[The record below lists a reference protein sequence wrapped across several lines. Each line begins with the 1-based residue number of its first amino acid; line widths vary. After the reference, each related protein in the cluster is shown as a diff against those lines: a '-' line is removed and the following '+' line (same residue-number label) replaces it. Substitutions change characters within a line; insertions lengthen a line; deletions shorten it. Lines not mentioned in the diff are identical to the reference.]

1 MEKLQC
7 PECEEDR
14 TFGTKGNLKRHLQTN
29 HAISEDRLETMMSAI
44 KNVLTWCDICKFEV
58 NNIAKHRKTK
68 KHLKNKKKVKEPT
81 LTFNDDSNSDEDDA
95 EDVQNEEI
103 PSDEVFMDEFVQF
116 CKNSGGGLKEKTTI
130 KNYRLKILAFKRYM
144 KAEHSKFQLGLLV
157 NVTSKEKFM
166 KLPSGVNWITSYEGD
181 RSKCQASNAYKKL
194 AQFICYKISS
204 KEHLMKD
211 SVATQRYNYLN
222 RRKDEASNLDKQYSR
237 HIDMKAAQKRRDER
251 HMAKSDS
258 ERPIAPK
265 ELKELCDFYRE
276 SEFRKETYTNLQTK
290 MEDILHRNVMT
301 AVEIRNFVMWEMFFE
316 AGGLRPEVI
325 LNMTLKD
332 FANFDKPDVE
342 IDQEFRT
349 IVVSEH
355 KTSESGAAN
364 VHLPKATYQIARKYK
379 NLVRPKFVNEL
390 DEDPEKALL
399 FLTERGNQVQ
409 GFTDPANMF
418 KKATKCKYKFQTYD
432 IRRLIATLGQQSSD
446 PRVNEKFPVYMN
458 HQPSTARRYYEHEG
472 EKRNEHLKMKIQLFG
487 RSKDLPED
495 KEENEEIEEEEI
507 DKINRNLKRKRKEKA
522 LEQRKKSFTRHSH
535 RKFDPDEVE
544 VIKSAFAFAVKGDGS
559 PIGNISDSDVAQAVQ
574 DDEEFGKLFNRHVEE
589 RNVEPADLSKQVRNS
604 YRWHCVRKLQQGNNE
619 NPVDEDSD

>member
-1 MEKLQC
+1 MAKLQC
-7 PECEEDR
+7 PECEEDK
-14 TFGTKGNLKRHLQTN
+14 TFGTKGNLKRHLQKN
-29 HAISEDRLETMMSAI
+29 HAIGEDRLETMMSAI
-44 KNVLTWCDICKFEV
+44 QNVLTWCDVCEFEV

-68 KHLKNKKKVKEPT
+68 KHLKKKKKVKEPA
-81 LTFNDDSNSDEDDA
+81 LTFSDDSSSDENDA
-95 EDVQNEEI
+95 ESEENEEI
-103 PSDEVFMDEFVQF
+103 PSDEVVMEEFVQF

-130 KNYRLKILAFKRYM
+130 KNYKLKILAFRRHM
-144 KAEHSKFQLGLLV
+144 KAEHTKFQLGLLV
-157 NVTSKEKFM
+157 NVTSKDNFM

-211 SVATQRYNYLN
+211 KVATQRYNYLN

-258 ERPIAPK
+258 ERRISPK
-265 ELKELCDFYRE
+265 ELKELCDIYRE
-276 SEFRKETYTNLQTK
+276 SEFRKETYTNLQTRMNDVLEK
-290 MEDILHRNVMT
+290 NEMT
-301 AVEIRNFVMWEMFFE
+301 PVEIRNFVMWEMFFE

-332 FANFDKPDVE
+332 FTNFDKPDVDF
-342 IDQEFRT
+342 DQEFRT

-379 NLVRPKFVNEL
+379 KQVRPSFVKES

-409 GFTDPANMF
+409 CFTDPANMF

-446 PRVNEKFPVYMN
+446 PRVNEKFPLYMN

-472 EKRNEHLKMKIQLFG
+472 EKMNEHLKMRIQLFG
-487 RSKDLPED
+487 QSKDLPQD
-495 KEENEEIEEEEI
+495 KEENEESEEEEI
-507 DKINRNLKRKRKEKA
+507 NKINKNIKRKRKEKE
-522 LEQRKKSFTRHSH
+522 LEQRKRSFTVHAH
-535 RKFDPDEVE
+535 RKFTPDEVE
-544 VIKSAFAFAVKGDGS
+544 VIRSAFAFAVKGDGS
-559 PIGNISDSDVAQAVQ
+559 PIGNISEDHVKQAVQ
-574 DDEEFGKLFNRHVEE
+574 DNEEFSEMFNRHVEE
-589 RNVEPADLSKQVRNS
+589 RNIEPADLAKQVMNS
-604 YRWHCVRKLQQGNNE
+604 YRWHCVRKLQNE
-619 NPVDEDSD
+619 NRFEEDSD

>member
-1 MEKLQC
+1 MAKLQC
-7 PECEEDR
+7 PECEEDK
-14 TFGTKGNLKRHLQTN
+14 TFGTKGNLKRHLQKN
-29 HAISEDRLETMMSAI
+29 HAIGEDRLETMMSAI
-44 KNVLTWCDICKFEV
+44 QNVLTWCDVCEFEV

-68 KHLKNKKKVKEPT
+68 KHLKKKKKVKEPA
-81 LTFNDDSNSDEDDA
+81 LTFSDDSSSDENDA
-95 EDVQNEEI
+95 ESEENEEI
-103 PSDEVFMDEFVQF
+103 PSDEVVMEEFVQF

-130 KNYRLKILAFKRYM
+130 KNYKLKILAFKRHM
-144 KAEHSKFQLGLLV
+144 KAEHTKFQLGLLV
-157 NVTSKEKFM
+157 NVTSKDNFM

-211 SVATQRYNYLN
+211 KVATQRYNYLN

-258 ERPIAPK
+258 ERRITPK
-265 ELKELCDFYRE
+265 ELKELCDIYRE
-276 SEFRKETYTNLQTK
+276 SEFRKETYTNLQTRMNDVLEK
-290 MEDILHRNVMT
+290 NEMT
-301 AVEIRNFVMWEMFFE
+301 PVEIRNFVMWEMFFE

-332 FANFDKPDVE
+332 FTNFDKPDVDF
-342 IDQEFRT
+342 DQEFRT

-379 NLVRPKFVNEL
+379 KQVRPSFVKES

-409 GFTDPANMF
+409 CFTDPANMF

-446 PRVNEKFPVYMN
+446 PRVNEKFPLYMN

-472 EKRNEHLKMKIQLFG
+472 EKMNEHLKMRIQLFG
-487 RSKDLPED
+487 QSKDLPQDE
-495 KEENEEIEEEEI
+495 EENEESEEEEI
-507 DKINRNLKRKRKEKA
+507 NKINKNIKRKRKEKE
-522 LEQRKKSFTRHSH
+522 LEQRKRSFTVHAH
-535 RKFDPDEVE
+535 RKFTPDEVE
-544 VIKSAFAFAVKGDGS
+544 VIRSAFAFAVKGDGS
-559 PIGNISDSDVAQAVQ
+559 PIGNISEDHVKQAVQ
-574 DDEEFGKLFNRHVEE
+574 DNEEFSEMFNRHVEE
-589 RNVEPADLSKQVRNS
+589 RNIEPADLAKQVMNS
-604 YRWHCVRKLQQGNNE
+604 YRWHCVRKLQNE
-619 NPVDEDSD
+619 NRFEEDSD

>member
-1 MEKLQC
+1 MAKLQC
-7 PECEEDR
+7 PECEEDK
-14 TFGTKGNLKRHLQTN
+14 TFGTKGNLKRHLQKN
-29 HAISEDRLETMMSAI
+29 HAIGEDRLETMMSAI
-44 KNVLTWCDICKFEV
+44 QNVLTWCDVCEFEV

-68 KHLKNKKKVKEPT
+68 KHLKKKKKVKEPA
-81 LTFNDDSNSDEDDA
+81 LTFSDDSSSDENDA
-95 EDVQNEEI
+95 ESEENEEI
-103 PSDEVFMDEFVQF
+103 PSDEVVMEEFVQF

-130 KNYRLKILAFKRYM
+130 KNYKLKILAFRRHM
-144 KAEHSKFQLGLLV
+144 KAEHTKFQLGLLV
-157 NVTSKEKFM
+157 NVTSKDNFM

-211 SVATQRYNYLN
+211 KVATQRYNYLN

-258 ERPIAPK
+258 ERRISPK
-265 ELKELCDFYRE
+265 ELKELCDIYRE
-276 SEFRKETYTNLQTK
+276 SEFRKETYTNLQTRMNDVLEK
-290 MEDILHRNVMT
+290 NEMT
-301 AVEIRNFVMWEMFFE
+301 PVEIRNFVMWEMFFE

-332 FANFDKPDVE
+332 FTNFDKPDVDF
-342 IDQEFRT
+342 DQEFRT

-379 NLVRPKFVNEL
+379 KQVRPSFVKES

-409 GFTDPANMF
+409 CFTDPANMF

-446 PRVNEKFPVYMN
+446 PRVNEKFPLYMN

-472 EKRNEHLKMKIQLFG
+472 EKMNEHLKMRIQLFG
-487 RSKDLPED
+487 QSKDLPQDE
-495 KEENEEIEEEEI
+495 EENEESEEEEI
-507 DKINRNLKRKRKEKA
+507 NKINKNIKRKRKEKE
-522 LEQRKKSFTRHSH
+522 LEQRKRSFTVHAH
-535 RKFDPDEVE
+535 RKFTPDEVE
-544 VIKSAFAFAVKGDGS
+544 VIRSAFAFAVKGDGS
-559 PIGNISDSDVAQAVQ
+559 PIGNISEDHVKQAVQ
-574 DDEEFGKLFNRHVEE
+574 DNEEFSEMFNRHVEE
-589 RNVEPADLSKQVRNS
+589 RNIEPADLAKQVMNS
-604 YRWHCVRKLQQGNNE
+604 YRWHCVRKLQNE
-619 NPVDEDSD
+619 NRFEEDSD

>member
-1 MEKLQC
+1 ME
-7 PECEEDR
+7 
-14 TFGTKGNLKRHLQTN
+14 
-29 HAISEDRLETMMSAI
+29 
-44 KNVLTWCDICKFEV
+44 
-58 NNIAKHRKTK
+58 
-68 KHLKNKKKVKEPT
+68 
-81 LTFNDDSNSDEDDA
+81 
-95 EDVQNEEI
+95 
-103 PSDEVFMDEFVQF
+103 EFVQF

-130 KNYRLKILAFKRYM
+130 KNYKLKILAFRRHM
-144 KAEHSKFQLGLLV
+144 KAEHTKFQLGLLV
-157 NVTSKEKFM
+157 NVTSKHNFM
-166 KLPSGVNWITSYEGD
+166 NPPTGVNWITSYEGD

-211 SVATQRYNYLN
+211 KVATQRYNYLN

-258 ERPIAPK
+258 ERRISPK
-265 ELKELCDFYRE
+265 ELKELCDIYRE
-276 SEFRKETYTNLQTK
+276 SEFRKETYTNLQTRMNDVLEK
-290 MEDILHRNVMT
+290 NEMT
-301 AVEIRNFVMWEMFFE
+301 PVEIRNFVMWEMFFE

-332 FANFDKPDVE
+332 FTNFDKPDVDF
-342 IDQEFRT
+342 DQEFRT

-379 NLVRPKFVNEL
+379 KQVRPSFVKES

-409 GFTDPANMF
+409 CFTDPANMF

-446 PRVNEKFPVYMN
+446 PRVNEKFPLYMN

-472 EKRNEHLKMKIQLFG
+472 EKMNEHLKMRIQLFG
-487 RSKDLPED
+487 QSKDLPQDE
-495 KEENEEIEEEEI
+495 KENEESEEEEI
-507 DKINRNLKRKRKEKA
+507 NKINKNIKRKRKEKE
-522 LEQRKKSFTRHSH
+522 LEQRKRSFTVHAH
-535 RKFDPDEVE
+535 RKFNPDEVE
-544 VIKSAFAFAVKGDGS
+544 VIRSAFAFAVKGDGS
-559 PIGNISDSDVAQAVQ
+559 PIGNISEDHVKQAVQ
-574 DDEEFGKLFNRHVEE
+574 DNEEFSEMFNRHVEE
-589 RNVEPADLSKQVRNS
+589 RNIEPADLAKQVMNS
-604 YRWHCVRKLQQGNNE
+604 YRWHCVRKLQNE
-619 NPVDEDSD
+619 NRFEEDSD

>member
-1 MEKLQC
+1 MAKLQC
-7 PECEEDR
+7 PECEEDK
-14 TFGTKGNLKRHLQTN
+14 TFGTKGNLKRHLQKN
-29 HAISEDRLETMMSAI
+29 HAIGEDRLETMMSAI
-44 KNVLTWCDICKFEV
+44 QNVLTWCDVCEFEV

-68 KHLKNKKKVKEPT
+68 KHLKKKKKVKEPA
-81 LTFNDDSNSDEDDA
+81 LTFSDDSSSDENDA
-95 EDVQNEEI
+95 ESEENEEI
-103 PSDEVFMDEFVQF
+103 PSDEVVMEEFVQF

-130 KNYRLKILAFKRYM
+130 KNYKLKILAFRRHM
-144 KAEHSKFQLGLLV
+144 KAEHTKFQLGLLV
-157 NVTSKEKFM
+157 NVTSKDNFM

-211 SVATQRYNYLN
+211 KVATQRYNYLN

-258 ERPIAPK
+258 ERRISPK
-265 ELKELCDFYRE
+265 ELKELCDIYRE
-276 SEFRKETYTNLQTK
+276 SEFRKETYTNLQTRMNDVLEK
-290 MEDILHRNVMT
+290 NEMT
-301 AVEIRNFVMWEMFFE
+301 PVEIRNFVMWEMFFE

-332 FANFDKPDVE
+332 FTNFDKPDVDL
-342 IDQEFRT
+342 DQEFRT

-379 NLVRPKFVNEL
+379 KQVRPSFVKES

-409 GFTDPANMF
+409 CFTDPANMF

-446 PRVNEKFPVYMN
+446 PRVNEKFPLYMN

-472 EKRNEHLKMKIQLFG
+472 EKMNEHLKMRIQLFG
-487 RSKDLPED
+487 QSKDLPQD
-495 KEENEEIEEEEI
+495 KEENEESEEEEI
-507 DKINRNLKRKRKEKA
+507 NKINKNIKRKRKEKE
-522 LEQRKKSFTRHSH
+522 LEQRKRSFTVHAH
-535 RKFDPDEVE
+535 RKFTPDEVE
-544 VIKSAFAFAVKGDGS
+544 VIRSAFAFAVKGDGS
-559 PIGNISDSDVAQAVQ
+559 PIGNISEDHVKQAVQ
-574 DDEEFGKLFNRHVEE
+574 DNEEFSELFNRHVEE
-589 RNVEPADLSKQVRNS
+589 RNIEPADLAKQVMNS
-604 YRWHCVRKLQQGNNE
+604 YRWHCVRKLQNE
-619 NPVDEDSD
+619 NRFEEDSD

>member
-1 MEKLQC
+1 MAKLQC
-7 PECEEDR
+7 PECEEDK
-14 TFGTKGNLKRHLQTN
+14 TFGTKGNLKRHLQKN
-29 HAISEDRLETMMSAI
+29 HAIGEDRLETMMSAI
-44 KNVLTWCDICKFEV
+44 QNVLTWCDVCEFEV

-68 KHLKNKKKVKEPT
+68 KHLKKKKKVKEPA
-81 LTFNDDSNSDEDDA
+81 LTFSDDSSSDENDA
-95 EDVQNEEI
+95 ESEENEEI
-103 PSDEVFMDEFVQF
+103 PSDEVVMEEFVQF

-130 KNYRLKILAFKRYM
+130 KNYKLKILAFRRHM
-144 KAEHSKFQLGLLV
+144 KAEHTKFQLGLLV
-157 NVTSKEKFM
+157 NVTSKDNFM

-211 SVATQRYNYLN
+211 KVATQRYNYLN

-258 ERPIAPK
+258 ERRITPK
-265 ELKELCDFYRE
+265 ELKELCDIYRE
-276 SEFRKETYTNLQTK
+276 SEFRKETYTNLQTRMNDVLEK
-290 MEDILHRNVMT
+290 NEMT
-301 AVEIRNFVMWEMFFE
+301 PVEIRNFVMWEMFFE

-332 FANFDKPDVE
+332 FTNFDKPDVDL
-342 IDQEFRT
+342 DQEFRT

-379 NLVRPKFVNEL
+379 KQVRPSFVKES

-409 GFTDPANMF
+409 CFTDPANMF

-446 PRVNEKFPVYMN
+446 PRVNEKFPLYMN

-472 EKRNEHLKMKIQLFG
+472 EKMNEHLKMRIQLFG
-487 RSKDLPED
+487 QSKDLPQDE
-495 KEENEEIEEEEI
+495 EENEESEEEEI
-507 DKINRNLKRKRKEKA
+507 NKINKNIKRKRKEKE
-522 LEQRKKSFTRHSH
+522 LEQRKRSFTVHAH
-535 RKFDPDEVE
+535 RKFTPDEVE
-544 VIKSAFAFAVKGDGS
+544 VIRSAFAFAVKGDGS
-559 PIGNISDSDVAQAVQ
+559 PIGNISEDHVKQAVQ
-574 DDEEFGKLFNRHVEE
+574 DNEEFSEMFNRHVEE
-589 RNVEPADLSKQVRNS
+589 RNIEPADLAKQVMNS
-604 YRWHCVRKLQQGNNE
+604 YRWHCVRKLQNE
-619 NPVDEDSD
+619 NRFEEDSD

>member
-1 MEKLQC
+1 MAKLQC
-7 PECEEDR
+7 PECEEDK
-14 TFGTKGNLKRHLQTN
+14 TFGTKGNLKRHLQKN
-29 HAISEDRLETMMSAI
+29 HAIGEDRLETMMSAI
-44 KNVLTWCDICKFEV
+44 QNVLTWCDVCEFEV

-68 KHLKNKKKVKEPT
+68 KHLKKKKKVKEPA
-81 LTFNDDSNSDEDDA
+81 LTFSDDSSSDENDA
-95 EDVQNEEI
+95 ESEENEEI
-103 PSDEVFMDEFVQF
+103 PSDEVVMEEFVQF

-130 KNYRLKILAFKRYM
+130 KNYKLKILAFRRHM
-144 KAEHSKFQLGLLV
+144 KAEHTKFQLGLLV
-157 NVTSKEKFM
+157 NVTSKDNFM

-211 SVATQRYNYLN
+211 KVATQRYNYLN

-258 ERPIAPK
+258 ERRISPK
-265 ELKELCDFYRE
+265 ELKELCDIYRE
-276 SEFRKETYTNLQTK
+276 SEFRKETYTNLQTRMNDVLEK
-290 MEDILHRNVMT
+290 NEMT
-301 AVEIRNFVMWEMFFE
+301 PVEIRNFVMWEMFFE

-332 FANFDKPDVE
+332 FTNFDKPDVDL
-342 IDQEFRT
+342 DQEFRT

-379 NLVRPKFVNEL
+379 KQVRPSFVKES

-409 GFTDPANMF
+409 CFTDPANMF

-446 PRVNEKFPVYMN
+446 PRVNEKFPLYMN

-472 EKRNEHLKMKIQLFG
+472 EKMNEHLKMRIQLFG
-487 RSKDLPED
+487 QSKDLPQDE
-495 KEENEEIEEEEI
+495 KENEESEEQEI
-507 DKINRNLKRKRKEKA
+507 NKINKNIKRKRKEKE
-522 LEQRKKSFTRHSH
+522 LEQRKRSFTVHAH
-535 RKFDPDEVE
+535 RKFTPDEVE
-544 VIKSAFAFAVKGDGS
+544 VIRSAFAFAVKGDGS
-559 PIGNISDSDVAQAVQ
+559 PIGNISEDHVKQAVQ
-574 DDEEFGKLFNRHVEE
+574 DNEEFSEMFNRHVEE
-589 RNVEPADLSKQVRNS
+589 RNIEPADLAKQVMNS
-604 YRWHCVRKLQQGNNE
+604 YRWHCVRKLQNE
-619 NPVDEDSD
+619 NRFEEDSD

>member
-1 MEKLQC
+1 MAKLQC
-7 PECEEDR
+7 PECEEDK
-14 TFGTKGNLKRHLQTN
+14 TFGTKGNLKRHLQKN
-29 HAISEDRLETMMSAI
+29 HAIGEDRLETMMSAI
-44 KNVLTWCDICKFEV
+44 QNVLTWCDVCEFEV

-68 KHLKNKKKVKEPT
+68 KHLKKKKKVKEPA
-81 LTFNDDSNSDEDDA
+81 LTFSDDSSSDENDA
-95 EDVQNEEI
+95 ESEENEEI
-103 PSDEVFMDEFVQF
+103 PSDEVVMEEFVQF

-130 KNYRLKILAFKRYM
+130 KNYKLKILAFRRHM
-144 KAEHSKFQLGLLV
+144 KAEHTKFQLGLLV
-157 NVTSKEKFM
+157 NVTSKDNFM

-211 SVATQRYNYLN
+211 KVATQRYNYLN

-258 ERPIAPK
+258 ERRITPK
-265 ELKELCDFYRE
+265 ELKELCDIYRE
-276 SEFRKETYTNLQTK
+276 SEFRKETYTNLQTRMNDVLEK
-290 MEDILHRNVMT
+290 NEMT
-301 AVEIRNFVMWEMFFE
+301 PVEIRNFVMWEMFFE

-332 FANFDKPDVE
+332 FTNFDKPDVDF
-342 IDQEFRT
+342 DQEFRT

-379 NLVRPKFVNEL
+379 KQVRPSFVKES

-409 GFTDPANMF
+409 CFTDPANMF

-446 PRVNEKFPVYMN
+446 PRVNEKFPLYMN

-472 EKRNEHLKMKIQLFG
+472 EKMNEHLKMRIQLFG
-487 RSKDLPED
+487 QSKDLPQDE
-495 KEENEEIEEEEI
+495 EENEESEEEEI
-507 DKINRNLKRKRKEKA
+507 NKINKNIKRKRKEKE
-522 LEQRKKSFTRHSH
+522 LEQRKRSFTVHAH
-535 RKFDPDEVE
+535 RKFTPDEVE
-544 VIKSAFAFAVKGDGS
+544 VIRSAFAFAVKGDGS
-559 PIGNISDSDVAQAVQ
+559 PIGNISEDHVKQAVQ
-574 DDEEFGKLFNRHVEE
+574 DNEEFSEMFNRHVEE
-589 RNVEPADLSKQVRNS
+589 RNIEPADLAKQVMNS
-604 YRWHCVRKLQQGNNE
+604 YRWHCVRKLQNE
-619 NPVDEDSD
+619 NRFEEDSD

>member
-1 MEKLQC
+1 MAKLQC
-7 PECEEDR
+7 PECEEDK
-14 TFGTKGNLKRHLQTN
+14 TFGTKGNLKRHLQKN
-29 HAISEDRLETMMSAI
+29 HAIGEDRLETMMSAI
-44 KNVLTWCDICKFEV
+44 QNVLTWCDVCEFEV

-68 KHLKNKKKVKEPT
+68 KHLKKKKKVKEPA
-81 LTFNDDSNSDEDDA
+81 LTFSDDSSSDENDA
-95 EDVQNEEI
+95 ESEENEEI
-103 PSDEVFMDEFVQF
+103 PSDEVVMEEFVQF

-130 KNYRLKILAFKRYM
+130 KNYKLKILAFRRHM
-144 KAEHSKFQLGLLV
+144 KAEHTKFQLGLLV
-157 NVTSKEKFM
+157 NVTSKDNFM

-211 SVATQRYNYLN
+211 KVATQRYNYLN

-258 ERPIAPK
+258 ERRITPK
-265 ELKELCDFYRE
+265 ELKELCDIYRE
-276 SEFRKETYTNLQTK
+276 SEFRKETYTNLQTRMNDVLEK
-290 MEDILHRNVMT
+290 NEMT
-301 AVEIRNFVMWEMFFE
+301 PVEIRNFVMWEMFFE

-332 FANFDKPDVE
+332 FTNFDKPDVDF
-342 IDQEFRT
+342 DQEFRT

-379 NLVRPKFVNEL
+379 KQVRPSFVKES

-409 GFTDPANMF
+409 CFTDPANMF

-446 PRVNEKFPVYMN
+446 PRVNEKFPLYMN

-472 EKRNEHLKMKIQLFG
+472 EKMNEHLKMRIQLFG
-487 RSKDLPED
+487 QSKDLPQD
-495 KEENEEIEEEEI
+495 KEENEESEEEEI
-507 DKINRNLKRKRKEKA
+507 NKINKNIKRKRKEKE
-522 LEQRKKSFTRHSH
+522 LEQRKRSFTVHAH
-535 RKFDPDEVE
+535 RKFTPDEVE
-544 VIKSAFAFAVKGDGS
+544 VIRSAFAFAVKGDGS
-559 PIGNISDSDVAQAVQ
+559 PIGNISEDHVKQAVQ
-574 DDEEFGKLFNRHVEE
+574 DNEEFSEMFNRHVEE
-589 RNVEPADLSKQVRNS
+589 RNIEPADLAKQVMNS
-604 YRWHCVRKLQQGNNE
+604 YRWHCVRKLQNE
-619 NPVDEDSD
+619 NRFEEDSD

>member
-1 MEKLQC
+1 MAKLQC
-7 PECEEDR
+7 PECDEDR
-14 TFGTKGNLKRHLQTN
+14 TFGTKGNLKRHLQRN
-29 HAISEDRLETMMSAI
+29 HNIGEDRLETMMSAI
-44 KNVLTWCDICKFEV
+44 QNVQTWCDVCKFEV
-58 NNIAKHRKTK
+58 SNIAKHRNSK
-68 KHLKNKKKVKEPT
+68 KHRKNKKKVKESA
-81 LTFNDDSNSDEDDA
+81 LTFSDDSSSDENDA
-95 EDVQNEEI
+95 ENVENEET
-103 PSDEVFMDEFVQF
+103 PSDQVFMEEFVQF
-116 CKNSGGGLKEKTTI
+116 CINSGGGLKEKTTV
-130 KNYRLKILAFKRYM
+130 KSYKLKILSFSRYM
-144 KAEHSKFQLGLLV
+144 KAEHSNFQLGLLI
-157 NVTSKEKFM
+157 NVTSKDKFM

-194 AQFICYKISS
+194 AQFICHKISS

-211 SVATQRYNYLN
+211 KVATQRYNYLN

-237 HIDMKAAQKRRDER
+237 HIDMKAAQKKRDER
-251 HMAKSDS
+251 HMAKCDS
-258 ERPIAPK
+258 ERRITPK
-265 ELKELCDFYRE
+265 ELKELCDLYRE
-276 SEFRKETYTNLQTK
+276 SEFRKKTYNDLQTK
-290 MEDILHRNVMT
+290 MEDILRRNVMT
-301 AVEIRNFVMWEMFFE
+301 GVEIRNFVMWEMFFE

-325 LNMTLKD
+325 LNMTLKN

-342 IDQEFRT
+342 FDQEFRT

-355 KTSESGAAN
+355 KTSESGSAN

-379 NLVRPKFVNEL
+379 KLVRPSFVRES

-399 FLTERGNQVQ
+399 FLSERGNQIQ
-409 GFTDPANMF
+409 SFTDPANMF
-418 KKATKCKYKFQTYD
+418 KKATNCKYKFQTYD

-472 EKRNEHLKMKIQLFG
+472 EKMNEHLKMKIQLFG

-495 KEENEEIEEEEI
+495 KEENEESEEEEI
-507 DKINRNLKRKRKEKA
+507 DKINRNLKRKRKEKD
-522 LEQRKKSFTRHSH
+522 LEQRKKSFTRHAH

-544 VIKSAFAFAVKGDGS
+544 VIRSAFAFAVKGDGT

-589 RNVEPADLSKQVRNS
+589 RNIEPADLSKQVRNS
-604 YRWHCVRKLQQGNNE
+604 YRWHCVRKLQQGNTE